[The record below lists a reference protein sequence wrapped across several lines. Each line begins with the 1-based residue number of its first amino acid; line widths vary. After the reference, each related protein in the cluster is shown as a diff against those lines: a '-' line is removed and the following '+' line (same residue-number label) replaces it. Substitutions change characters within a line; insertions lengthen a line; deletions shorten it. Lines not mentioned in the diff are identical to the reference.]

1 MATSRVGA
9 FTSLPTGV
17 MTGFITSTCHQIKI
31 IPEKD
36 GAVLFLFRLVH
47 DAAAAASLLF
57 NGKVMLLTGG
67 AKDVEKKVLHRPGIE
82 PGPPAWQASIL
93 PLNHRCCCSSVYISR
108 RSADRCPN

>member
-57 NGKVMLLTGG
+57 NGKEMLLTGG
-67 AKDVEKKVLHRPGIE
+67 AKDVEKKSVASAGNRTRAARVAGEHSTTEPPMLLFFCLHL
-82 PGPPAWQASIL
+82 A
-93 PLNHRCCCSSVYISR
+93 
-108 RSADRCPN
+108 